1 MALSSLFIGGVVFL
15 VTYALILLRFQSN
28 LINKYREHSKEVQ
41 KEFVKASNDYKKLV
55 ESLNKK

>member
-15 VTYALILLRFQSN
+15 ITYAVILLKYQGD
-28 LINKYREHSKEVQ
+28 LINKYREHSKEAQ
-41 KEFVKASNDYKKLV
+41 KEYIKATNDYKKLV